1 VVINSQLRIILL
13 IREDEEEK
21 TGGSREKW
29 SWVHGQFWES
39 LLNTRIEEAT
49 SWSVYNEIDVDWY
62 SLSIFDN
69 YVNNDSINDDGNG
82 GNDNINGVFI
92 NKLEVGCKKT

>member
-1 VVINSQLRIILL
+1 M
-13 IREDEEEK
+13 
-21 TGGSREKW
+21 
-29 SWVHGQFWES
+29 
-39 LLNTRIEEAT
+39 
-49 SWSVYNEIDVDWY
+49 DWY

-92 NKLEVGCKKT
+92 NKLEVGWKKT

>member
-1 VVINSQLRIILL
+1 
-13 IREDEEEK
+13 
-21 TGGSREKW
+21 
-29 SWVHGQFWES
+29 
-39 LLNTRIEEAT
+39 
-49 SWSVYNEIDVDWY
+49 VDWY